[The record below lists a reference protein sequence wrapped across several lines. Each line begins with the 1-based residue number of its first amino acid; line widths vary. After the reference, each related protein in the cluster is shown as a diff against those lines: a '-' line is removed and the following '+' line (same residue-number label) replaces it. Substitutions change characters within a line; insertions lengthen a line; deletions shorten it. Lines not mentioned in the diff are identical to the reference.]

1 MVPTVI
7 KHPGYPSL
15 RVLMWPSYHH
25 HDYEHFQHKIMP
37 ISSEHNHHCHP
48 HQHDV
53 VLFRTEEAVQQTA
66 AVLSQLVALTGGRK
80 VDIMIIII
88 IMLTPRRRKPR
99 GRLAAFPAVRPLW
112 QSQPLCPMQVLKIL
126 IMISYSDDYSDEDNN
141 DDDDFICFQGVSG
154 SELLRCLR

>member
-80 VDIMIIII
+80 VDIMIMII
-88 IMLTPRRRKPR
+88 IMLK
-99 GRLAAFPAVRPLW
+99 
-112 QSQPLCPMQVLKIL
+112 
-126 IMISYSDDYSDEDNN
+126 
-141 DDDDFICFQGVSG
+141 
-154 SELLRCLR
+154 LLS

>member
-1 MVPTVI
+1 MMGVGGSGSRIHGRIHDLPRVLFPGFNLSTTQILTQFASNTGHGQLVPQVKWSPRSNGTPGQMVPTVI

-88 IMLTPRRRKPR
+88 IMLK
-99 GRLAAFPAVRPLW
+99 
-112 QSQPLCPMQVLKIL
+112 
-126 IMISYSDDYSDEDNN
+126 
-141 DDDDFICFQGVSG
+141 
-154 SELLRCLR
+154 LLS

>member
-1 MVPTVI
+1 
-7 KHPGYPSL
+7 
-15 RVLMWPSYHH
+15 MWPSYHH

-37 ISSEHNHHCHP
+37 ISSEHNYYC

-88 IMLTPRRRKPR
+88 IMLK
-99 GRLAAFPAVRPLW
+99 
-112 QSQPLCPMQVLKIL
+112 
-126 IMISYSDDYSDEDNN
+126 
-141 DDDDFICFQGVSG
+141 
-154 SELLRCLR
+154 LLS